1 MKRLFK
7 NGILAIL
14 SLGFLFVIFFF
25 WASAPTLPIESYE
38 SIGKLDHAMAPE
50 NDSTF
55 SIVTYNIGYLS
66 GMTNNT
72 TAEKPKS
79 LFEGNLELVKSQVKK
94 VNPDIIA
101 LQEIDY
107 KAKRSHWVDQ
117 HAELVNLGY
126 PFYAKAINWDERYLP
141 FPYWPPKMHFGNVVS
156 GQSIVSKYALKDH
169 KREVLER
176 VANAPFY
183 RDAFYLERLAQVAT
197 VTLNG
202 QDVVIINVHLEAF
215 DKPTRMNQFKE
226 IEAIYQSYK
235 DNFPVLLL
243 GDFNSKY
250 RDESAGIQ
258 SVLNDP
264 ELGCAA
270 IDTSIA
276 NTYNSKNPHKRI
288 DYIFYTKNS
297 IEELEGRVLHEFG
310 EASDHLP
317 VYMKFRL
324 KQ

>member
-1 MKRLFK
+1 MKRFLK
-7 NGILAIL
+7 NLVVAIL
-14 SLGFLFVIFFF
+14 SVGFLFVIFFF
-25 WASAPTLPIESYE
+25 WASAPTLPFESYE
-38 SIGKLDHAMAPE
+38 SVGKLENAMAPQ

-79 LFEGNLELVKSQVKK
+79 LFDGNLELVKSQVKK

-107 KAKRSHWVDQ
+107 KANRSHFVNQ
-117 HAELVNLGY
+117 ETELVNLGY
-126 PFYAKAINWDERYLP
+126 PFYATAINWDERYLP
-141 FPYWPPKMHFGNVVS
+141 FPYWPPKMHFGKVIS
-156 GQSIVSKYALKDH
+156 GQSIVSKYPLKDH
-169 KREVLER
+169 KREVLQR
-176 VANAPFY
+176 VVDAPFY
-183 RDAFYLERLAQVAT
+183 RDAFYLERLAQVAK

-202 QDVVIINVHLEAF
+202 RDVVIINVHLEAF

-226 IEAIYQSYK
+226 IEAICQTYK
-235 DNFPVLLL
+235 DRFPVLLL

-250 RDESAGIQ
+250 RDESSGIQ
-258 SVLNDP
+258 SLLNNA

-270 IDTSIA
+270 IDTTIG
-276 NTYNSKNPHKRI
+276 NTYNSKDPHKRI
-288 DYIFYTKNS
+288 DYIFYTKHS

-317 VYMKFRL
+317 VHMKFRL
-324 KQ
+324 K

>member
-1 MKRLFK
+1 MKRFFK
-7 NGILAIL
+7 NLILGIL
-14 SLGFLFVIFFF
+14 SFGFLFVIFFF
-25 WASAPTLPIESYE
+25 WASAPTLPYESYK
-38 SIGKLDHAMAPE
+38 SVGNLDNAMAPQ

-79 LFEGNLELVKSQVKK
+79 LFDKNLELVKSQIKK

-107 KAKRSHWVDQ
+107 KANRSHFVDQ
-117 HAELVNLGY
+117 QTELINLGY
-126 PFYAKAINWDERYLP
+126 PFYAKSINWDETYLP
-141 FPYWPPKMHFGNVVS
+141 FPYWPPKMHFGKVIS
-156 GQSIVSKYALKDH
+156 GQSIVSKYPLKDH
-169 KREVLER
+169 KREVLQR
-176 VANAPFY
+176 VADAPFY
-183 RDAFYLERLAQVAT
+183 RDAFYLERLAQVAK

-202 QDVVIINVHLEAF
+202 RDVMIINVHLEAF

-226 IEAIYQSYK
+226 IAAIYQTYK
-235 DNFPVLLL
+235 DKFPVLLL

-258 SVLNDP
+258 SLLNNP

-270 IDTSIA
+270 IDGTIG
-276 NTYNSKNPHKRI
+276 NTYNSKDPHKRI

-297 IEELEGRVLHEFG
+297 IEALGGSVLNEFG

-324 KQ
+324 K